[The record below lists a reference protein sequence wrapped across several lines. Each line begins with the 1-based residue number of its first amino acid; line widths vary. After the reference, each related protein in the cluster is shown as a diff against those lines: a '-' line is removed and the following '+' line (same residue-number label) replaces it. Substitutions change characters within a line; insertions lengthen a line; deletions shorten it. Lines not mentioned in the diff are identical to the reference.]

1 MTAQKGTIKVNNV
14 SKIYP
19 NGTVGLDNI
28 NLDIASGEFVVIV
41 GLSGAGKSTLL
52 RAINR
57 LHDVTSGEILID
69 GEDITV
75 AKGRKLRE
83 LRRNIAMIF
92 QNFNLV
98 KRASVARNVLAGRV
112 GYYSTFKSTFGLF
125 SKEDKAKAAENL
137 DKVNMLDKY
146 YTRADE
152 LSGGQQQRVAIAR
165 AMMQSPTVVLAD
177 EPIASL
183 DPKTTKMVMDDLKRL
198 NTEMGMTVV
207 VNLHS
212 VPRGTLCKLTTT
224 VMPISVFK
232 RFKSSITILVVFGSS
247 EAIGSSAKTTVGDCI
262 MARAMAT
269 RCCCPPDNSSAR
281 V

>member
-125 SKEDKAKAAENL
+125 SKEDKEKAAEKL

-212 VPRGTLCKLTTT
+212 VPL
-224 VMPISVFK
+224 
-232 RFKSSITILVVFGSS
+232 
-247 EAIGSSAKTTVGDCI
+247 
-262 MARAMAT
+262 AMEYAT
-269 RCCCPPDNSSAR
+269 RIIGLRAGQLVYDKPIAEVNKDDFDGIYAEATDGE
-281 V
+281 

>member
-1 MTAQKGTIKVNNV
+1 MAGQTGNIQVKNV
-14 SKIYP
+14 SKVYP
-19 NGTVGLDNI
+19 NGTIGLDNI
-28 NLDIASGEFVVIV
+28 NLDIKSGEFVVIV

-57 LHDVTSGEILID
+57 LHDITDGEILLD
-69 GEDITV
+69 GADITK
-75 AKGRKLRE
+75 AKGKQLRV

-92 QNFNLV
+92 QNFDLV

-112 GYYSTFKSTFGLF
+112 GYYSTFKSTFNLF
-125 SKEDKAKAAENL
+125 SKADKQKAAENL
-137 DKVNMLDKY
+137 NKVNMLDKY

-183 DPKTTKMVMDDLKRL
+183 DPKTTKMVMDDLQRL
-198 NTEMGMTVV
+198 NQEGMTVI

-212 VPRGTLCKLTTT
+212 VPL
-224 VMPISVFK
+224 
-232 RFKSSITILVVFGSS
+232 
-247 EAIGSSAKTTVGDCI
+247 
-262 MARAMAT
+262 AMEYAT
-269 RCCCPPDNSSAR
+269 RIIGLRAGKLVYDKPIAEVSENDFDGIYAEAR
-281 V
+281 DKE

>member
-125 SKEDKAKAAENL
+125 SKEDKTKAAENL
-137 DKVNMLDKY
+137 DKVNMIDKY

-212 VPRGTLCKLTTT
+212 VPL
-224 VMPISVFK
+224 
-232 RFKSSITILVVFGSS
+232 
-247 EAIGSSAKTTVGDCI
+247 
-262 MARAMAT
+262 AMEYAT
-269 RCCCPPDNSSAR
+269 RIIGLRAGQLVYDKPIAEVNKDDFDGIYAEATDGE
-281 V
+281 

>member
-1 MTAQKGTIKVNNV
+1 MNTEKGNVSIKQV
-14 SKIYP
+14 SKIYD
-19 NGTVGLDNI
+19 NGTIGLNDI
-28 NLDIASGEFVVIV
+28 NLDIKSGEFVVIV

-69 GEDITV
+69 GEDITK
-75 AKGRKLRE
+75 AKGKNLRH

-98 KRASVARNVLAGRV
+98 KRSSVARNVMSGRV
-112 GYYSTFKSTFGLF
+112 GYYSTFDSMMGFFTP
-125 SKEDKAKAAENL
+125 EDKEKAIENL
-137 DKVNMLDKY
+137 KRVGLLEKY
-146 YTRADE
+146 YVRADQ

-165 AMMQSPTVVLAD
+165 ALMQSPDVILAD

-183 DPKTTKMVMDDLKRL
+183 DPRTTKMVMDDLKKL
-198 NTEMGMTVV
+198 NEEMGMTVI

-212 VPRGTLCKLTTT
+212 VPL
-224 VMPISVFK
+224 
-232 RFKSSITILVVFGSS
+232 
-247 EAIGSSAKTTVGDCI
+247 
-262 MARAMAT
+262 AMEYAT
-269 RCCCPPDNSSAR
+269 RIVGLRAGELVYDKPIAEVTEDDFSEIYTGKSGEGL

>member
-125 SKEDKAKAAENL
+125 SKEDKEKAAENL

-146 YTRADE
+146 YI
-152 LSGGQQQRVAIAR
+152 QRR
-165 AMMQSPTVVLAD
+165 PRWLW
-177 EPIASL
+177 
-183 DPKTTKMVMDDLKRL
+183 
-198 NTEMGMTVV
+198 MT
-207 VNLHS
+207 
-212 VPRGTLCKLTTT
+212 
-224 VMPISVFK
+224 
-232 RFKSSITILVVFGSS
+232 
-247 EAIGSSAKTTVGDCI
+247 
-262 MARAMAT
+262 
-269 RCCCPPDNSSAR
+269 
-281 V
+281 

>member
-1 MTAQKGTIKVNNV
+1 MTKTVGNIKIAHVSKVYTNGTI
-14 SKIYP
+14 
-19 NGTVGLDNI
+19 GLDDI
-28 NLDIASGEFVVIV
+28 NLEIPSGEFLVIV

-57 LHDVTSGEILID
+57 LHDVTTGSIEID
-69 GEDITV
+69 GEDITK
-75 AKGRKLRE
+75 ARGKGLRL

-112 GYYSTFKSTFGLF
+112 GYYSTFRSTFGLF
-125 SKEDKAKAAENL
+125 SKADREMAAQNL
-137 DKVNMLDKY
+137 KRVNMIEKY

-165 AMMQSPTVVLAD
+165 AMMQAPKVVLAD

-183 DPKTTKMVMDDLKRL
+183 DPKTTEMVMDDLKRL
-198 NTEMGMTVV
+198 NQELGLTVI

-212 VPRGTLCKLTTT
+212 VPLAMQYADRIIGLRAGKL
-224 VMPISVFK
+224 VYDKPISEV
-232 RFKSSITILVVFGSS
+232 T
-247 EAIGSSAKTTVGDCI
+247 EADFTGIYAELGDK
-262 MARAMAT
+262 
-269 RCCCPPDNSSAR
+269 
-281 V
+281 

>member
-125 SKEDKAKAAENL
+125 SK
-137 DKVNMLDKY
+137 
-146 YTRADE
+146 
-152 LSGGQQQRVAIAR
+152 
-165 AMMQSPTVVLAD
+165 
-177 EPIASL
+177 
-183 DPKTTKMVMDDLKRL
+183 DD
-198 NTEMGMTVV
+198 
-207 VNLHS
+207 
-212 VPRGTLCKLTTT
+212 
-224 VMPISVFK
+224 
-232 RFKSSITILVVFGSS
+232 
-247 EAIGSSAKTTVGDCI
+247 
-262 MARAMAT
+262 
-269 RCCCPPDNSSAR
+269 
-281 V
+281 

>member
-1 MTAQKGTIKVNNV
+1 MTAQKGTIKVSNV

-125 SKEDKAKAAENL
+125 SKEDKEKASENL

-212 VPRGTLCKLTTT
+212 VPL
-224 VMPISVFK
+224 
-232 RFKSSITILVVFGSS
+232 
-247 EAIGSSAKTTVGDCI
+247 
-262 MARAMAT
+262 AMEYAT
-269 RCCCPPDNSSAR
+269 RIIGLRAGQLVYDKPIAEVNKDDFDGIYAEATDGE
-281 V
+281 

>member
-112 GYYSTFKSTFGLF
+112 GYYSTVKSTFGLF

-212 VPRGTLCKLTTT
+212 VPL
-224 VMPISVFK
+224 
-232 RFKSSITILVVFGSS
+232 
-247 EAIGSSAKTTVGDCI
+247 
-262 MARAMAT
+262 AMEYAT
-269 RCCCPPDNSSAR
+269 RIIGLRAGQLVYDKPIAEVNKDDFDGIYAEATDGE
-281 V
+281 

>member
-1 MTAQKGTIKVNNV
+1 MASQAGTIQVKDV
-14 SKIYP
+14 SKVYP
-19 NGTVGLDNI
+19 NGTVGLDHI
-28 NLDIASGEFVVIV
+28 NLDIKSGEFVVIV

-52 RAINR
+52 RAMNR
-57 LHDVTSGEILID
+57 LHDVSEGAILID
-69 GEDITV
+69 GTDITT
-75 AKGRKLRE
+75 AKGKTLRM

-98 KRASVARNVLAGRV
+98 KRVTVARNVLAGRV
-112 GYYSTFKSTFGLF
+112 GYYSTFRSTFGLF
-125 SKEDKAKAAENL
+125 SKEDKEKAAEAL
-137 DKVNMLDKY
+137 DKVKMLDKY

-198 NTEMGMTVV
+198 NTELGLTVV

-212 VPRGTLCKLTTT
+212 VPLAMAYATRIVGLRAGQLVYDK
-224 VMPISVFK
+224 PISDVHEGDFAG
-232 RFKSSITILVVFGSS
+232 IYA
-247 EAIGSSAKTTVGDCI
+247 EAEDKE
-262 MARAMAT
+262 
-269 RCCCPPDNSSAR
+269 
-281 V
+281 

>member
-1 MTAQKGTIKVNNV
+1 MADQAGNIQVKNV
-14 SKIYP
+14 SKVYP

-28 NLDIASGEFVVIV
+28 NLDIKSGEFVVIV

-57 LHDVTSGEILID
+57 LHDITDGEILLD
-69 GEDITV
+69 GADITK
-75 AKGRKLRE
+75 AKGKQLRV

-112 GYYSTFKSTFGLF
+112 GYYSTFKSTFNLF
-125 SKEDKAKAAENL
+125 SKIDKQKAAENL
-137 DKVNMLDKY
+137 NKVNMLDKY

-183 DPKTTKMVMDDLKRL
+183 DPKTTKMVMDDLQRL
-198 NTEMGMTVV
+198 NDEGMTVIA
-207 VNLHS
+207 NLHS
-212 VPRGTLCKLTTT
+212 VPL
-224 VMPISVFK
+224 
-232 RFKSSITILVVFGSS
+232 
-247 EAIGSSAKTTVGDCI
+247 
-262 MARAMAT
+262 AMAYAT
-269 RCCCPPDNSSAR
+269 RIIGLRAGKLVYDKPIAEVSENDFDGIYAEAR
-281 V
+281 DKE

>member
-125 SKEDKAKAAENL
+125 SKEDKEEGS
-137 DKVNMLDKY
+137 
-146 YTRADE
+146 R
-152 LSGGQQQRVAIAR
+152 
-165 AMMQSPTVVLAD
+165 
-177 EPIASL
+177 
-183 DPKTTKMVMDDLKRL
+183 
-198 NTEMGMTVV
+198 
-207 VNLHS
+207 
-212 VPRGTLCKLTTT
+212 KL
-224 VMPISVFK
+224 
-232 RFKSSITILVVFGSS
+232 G
-247 EAIGSSAKTTVGDCI
+247 
-262 MARAMAT
+262 
-269 RCCCPPDNSSAR
+269 
-281 V
+281 